1 MQTCR
6 HTKKSPTCIRTKFR
20 ATVLVLRTKGGRRT
34 TTAAAHAPSVETGC
48 GKFVTNVPSFGKF
61 RSREVTVCD
70 GTFPDFATSLHGQ
83 DTRIGRRSFGGRE
96 TGAPSPTATGSA
108 PSGCNDLLRRNPE
121 RTDTILSPRRFLT
134 YFRLSAGEH
143 HPRTSESGNMY
154 YQLAFVTPGIRP
166 LEAISRNWI
175 RLMPNRRM

>member
-96 TGAPSPTATGSA
+96 TGHRLRQPQALHLPDATTYFDGIRSERTRSSRPDDSSRISGFPPGSII
-108 PSGCNDLLRRNPE
+108 PGRRNPE
-121 RTDTILSPRRFLT
+121 TCT
-134 YFRLSAGEH
+134 
-143 HPRTSESGNMY
+143 TSLPSSR
-154 YQLAFVTPGIRP
+154 PGSDPWRP
-166 LEAISRNWI
+166 SRGTGYG
-175 RLMPNRRM
+175 